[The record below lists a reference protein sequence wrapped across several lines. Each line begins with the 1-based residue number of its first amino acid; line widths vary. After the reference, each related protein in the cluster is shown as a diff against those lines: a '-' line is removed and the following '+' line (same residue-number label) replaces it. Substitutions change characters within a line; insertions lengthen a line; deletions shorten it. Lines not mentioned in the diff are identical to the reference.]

1 MREVDGTNDILFPY
15 SKRGQVLQEGKKK
28 IQVQLMF
35 LKAPENAKKKKTPVV
50 ALFSNGH

>member
-15 SKRGQVLQEGKKK
+15 SKRGQVLQEGKK

-35 LKAPENAKKKKTPVV
+35 LKAPENAKKTPVV